1 MGCKSR
7 ADPFLLQGAA
17 ESARL
22 TSLDGPGGEARRL
35 GVTLQSYPIRF
46 SSIDLPMS
54 ELRQDPVSG
63 RWVIMAPDRALR
75 PNASRTWPGFDA
87 TADDPFAEGRESD
100 TPGELLSYRKPG
112 TVPDAPGWRVRVI
125 PNKYPAVSLEEEP
138 DSSAIPGDGPGLRVP
153 AAGPHEVIVECPQ
166 FATCLSQLSP
176 DHVTD
181 VVRAYRDRLRFHR
194 DQQTCAHALVFKN
207 RGIAGG
213 ATLAHTHSQLIGT
226 PWIPTL
232 LAAELTRSRQY
243 FEQHGRS
250 IFEELIS
257 GELSRGER
265 IVAASESLVTLCP
278 YASRVPLETWIVP
291 TGAVSRF
298 EDLDDDDLPPVAKA
312 LRMTLLRLNEL
323 LPEVP
328 YNFYIHS
335 SPFTVQADDWY
346 RWHIEIIPR
355 AGNTAGFEWGGGDN
369 INSLLPEDAARTL
382 RQS

>member
-1 MGCKSR
+1 
-7 ADPFLLQGAA
+7 
-17 ESARL
+17 
-22 TSLDGPGGEARRL
+22 
-35 GVTLQSYPIRF
+35 
-46 SSIDLPMS
+46 MS

-75 PNASRTWPGFDA
+75 PNASRTWPGFDE

-112 TVPDAPGWRVRVI
+112 TAPDSPGWRVRVI
-125 PNKYPAVSLEEEP
+125 PNKYPAVTMEPRAAGTSIREE
-138 DSSAIPGDGPGLRVP
+138 GLFRSIP

-166 FATCLSQLSP
+166 FATCLSQLP
-176 DHVTD
+176 PEHVTD
-181 VVRAYRDRLRFHR
+181 VVRAWRDRLRFHR

-232 LAAELTRSRQY
+232 LAT
-243 FEQHGRS
+243 
-250 IFEELIS
+250 
-257 GELSRGER
+257 ELSRSQQYYEQHRRSLFDELLSAELAHEQR
-265 IVAASESLVTLCP
+265 IVTAGESLVTLCP
-278 YASRVPLETWIVP
+278 YASRVPFETWIVP
-291 TGAVSRF
+291 TGGASRF
-298 EDLDDDDLPPVAKA
+298 EDLAESDLPSVAVA
-312 LRMTLLRLNEL
+312 LRAVLLRLNEL

-335 SPFTVQADDWY
+335 APFTVAADDWY

-369 INSLLPEDAARTL
+369 INALLPEEAARTL
-382 RQS
+382 RPS